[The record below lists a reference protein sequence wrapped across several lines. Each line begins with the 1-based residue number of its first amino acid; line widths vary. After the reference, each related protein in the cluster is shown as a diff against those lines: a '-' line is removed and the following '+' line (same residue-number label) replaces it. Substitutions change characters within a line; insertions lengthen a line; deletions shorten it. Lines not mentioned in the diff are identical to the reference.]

1 MLVTNEIRDLVKQFI
16 KDLEASISIGV
27 HEDIGPNDRGYHD
40 FKEQSFKDS
49 INYAV
54 ERLFILQQE
63 HCD

>member
-1 MLVTNEIRDLVKQFI
+1 MLVTDETKDIIKKFI
-16 KDLEASISIGV
+16 QDLEVSIQTEV
-27 HEDIGPNDRGYHD
+27 NTNMRPHDIGYHG
-40 FKEQSFKDS
+40 FNEQSFKDS